1 MTFQCVSVVNRWRS
15 LVVERQPV
23 ATDPRS
29 IPVAIIF
36 IYEFC
41 GVVVQARA
49 VILLGPGFDPRQE
62 CLYTEDTGRIID
74 RSTFG
79 SLDGNLSTSSRGIM
93 CMLYMYCE
101 RAVQNRQDVCAVHRR
116 TASLQ
121 YNLVLY
127 IQMWTGRYVLYIC
140 DLKSQELRLEVVHW
154 QNAHL

>member
-1 MTFQCVSVVNRWRS
+1 MDYASA
-15 LVVERQPV
+15 LL
-23 ATDPRS
+23 
-29 IPVAIIF
+29 
-36 IYEFC
+36 
-41 GVVVQARA
+41 
-49 VILLGPGFDPRQE
+49 LLGPGFDPRQE

-121 YNLVLY
+121 YD
-127 IQMWTGRYVLYIC
+127 YVLYI
-140 DLKSQELRLEVVHW
+140 EMVRAVHRRLGVFDSKTSSLLLTKRAFVV
-154 QNAHL
+154 

>member
-1 MTFQCVSVVNRWRS
+1 M
-15 LVVERQPV
+15 VERQPV
-23 ATDPRS
+23 ATDPRL
-29 IPVAIIF
+29 IPVAIILT
-36 IYEFC
+36 YEFY
-41 GVVVQARA
+41 GVVVQASA
-49 VILLGPGFDPRQE
+49 VIFFSPEFDPRQD

-121 YNLVLY
+121 YD
-127 IQMWTGRYVLYIC
+127 YVLYI
-140 DLKSQELRLEVVHW
+140 
-154 QNAHL
+154 